1 MLNPLQPFFYL
12 LAYLAI
18 LYIRPHEYVPALM
31 NTPILPL
38 LLVTA
43 FVIWMVRQAKNLEA
57 PQFWLMPVLTL
68 MLMFSVMFSGWM
80 GGGVKVF
87 TDFAPVVML
96 FYMVATSVDSLQRL
110 RQIFTV
116 LGVSAAVISWHGID
130 QLARGIGWTGAELS
144 QGTRITYLG
153 FLNDPNDL
161 SMALIMVL
169 PMLLYLA
176 RGRSLP
182 WRLAWIAA
190 AGTVLYAIYLTNSR
204 GAILAVGAM
213 LGLYGVLKYGV
224 VRSVIVMPI
233 LMLPILLF
241 GPSRMSQMSAEEDS
255 AEGRIE
261 AWYEGVQL
269 LIMRP
274 LFGVGKGQFADHHGL
289 TAHNS
294 FVLAFAELGL
304 IGYFFWLSNIVIT
317 WLMVQRLVLAPA
329 APAAEPAPAGDSG
342 PAPLAVVVP
351 TPAPE
356 PAPQGPDKPKPPQP
370 THWEELQV
378 AGRTLWYGYVGGL
391 VSAFFLSRSYV
402 VILYLHIALIVA
414 VFQMARKER
423 PTAFPAIS
431 FGPMAGR
438 LAALSL
444 GSIVG
449 LWLMTRVLLAFT
461 D

>member
-1 MLNPLQPFFYL
+1 MSSAMLNPLQPFFYL

-31 NTPILPL
+31 NTPILSL
-38 LLVTA
+38 LLGTA
-43 FVIWMVRQAKNLEA
+43 FLIWVVRQAKNLEA

-68 MLMFSVMFSGWM
+68 MLMLSVMFSGWL
-80 GGGVKVF
+80 GGGIKVF

-110 RQIFTV
+110 RQIFLV
-116 LGVSAAVISWHGID
+116 LGVSATVISWHGID
-130 QLARGIGWTGAELS
+130 QIARGIGWTGAELS

-161 SMALIMVL
+161 SMALVMVL

-176 RGRSLP
+176 RGQKLLP
-182 WRLAWIAA
+182 RVAWLVA
-190 AGTVLYAIYLTNSR
+190 AGAVVYAIYLTNSR

-213 LGLYGVLKYGV
+213 LGLYGVLRYGV
-224 VRSVIVMPI
+224 LRSVIVLPL
-233 LMLPILLF
+233 LMLPILLL
-241 GPSRMSQMSAEEDS
+241 GPSRMSEMSADEDS

-304 IGYFFWLSNIVIT
+304 IGYFFWLSVIVIS
-317 WLMVQRLVLAPA
+317 WLMVQRLVLAGADGPS
-329 APAAEPAPAGDSG
+329 APAPTTLTPPTV
-342 PAPLAVVVP
+342 PAPLRD
-351 TPAPE
+351 
-356 PAPQGPDKPKPPQP
+356 PDKKPPKPPP
-370 THWEELQV
+370 THWDELQV
-378 AGRTLWYGYVGGL
+378 AGRTLWYGYIGGL

-423 PTAFPAIS
+423 PDSFPPIP

-438 LAALSL
+438 MAALSL
-444 GSIVG
+444 GSVVG
-449 LWLMTRVLLAFT
+449 LWFMTRVLLAFT
-461 D
+461 G